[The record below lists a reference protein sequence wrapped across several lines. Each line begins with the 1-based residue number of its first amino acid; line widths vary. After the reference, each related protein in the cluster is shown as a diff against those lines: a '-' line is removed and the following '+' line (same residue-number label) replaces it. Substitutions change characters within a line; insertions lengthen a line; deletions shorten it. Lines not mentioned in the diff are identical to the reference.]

1 MAKIRYKVGCE
12 WREVEIQKNTCV
24 HFVDDDNND
33 YEMRA
38 DRFGGIDIIA
48 NDGKISIEPCMSNNI
63 TIKTV

>member
-1 MAKIRYKVGCE
+1 MAKIRFKVGCE
-12 WREVEIQKNTCV
+12 WREVEIQ
-24 HFVDDDNND
+24 ND
-33 YEMRA
+33 YEMRT